1 VELEEENQAK
11 HYTNE
16 TRIPGSLATA
26 CYDADLILSTLA
38 GSVWIGIRLAD
49 MSWQGV
55 SSEAQEARLRPF
67 LSCGI
72 NRHLMLLVVW

>member
-1 VELEEENQAK
+1 
-11 HYTNE
+11 
-16 TRIPGSLATA
+16 
-26 CYDADLILSTLA
+26 
-38 GSVWIGIRLAD
+38 LAD